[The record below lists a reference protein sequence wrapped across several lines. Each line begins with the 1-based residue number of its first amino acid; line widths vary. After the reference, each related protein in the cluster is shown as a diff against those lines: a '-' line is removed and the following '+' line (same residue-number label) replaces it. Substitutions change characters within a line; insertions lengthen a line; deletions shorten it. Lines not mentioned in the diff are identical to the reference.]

1 MGFLSLIIK
10 RHFFICCNMA
20 NSRNEDIKKKRM
32 TEIDFVNSRSLCT
45 LALLLY
51 NCIPSTTH
59 TSPIHLLYV
68 PPTDSTFNHVTT
80 DLIQ

>member
-1 MGFLSLIIK
+1 
-10 RHFFICCNMA
+10 MA

-32 TEIDFVNSRSLCT
+32 TGIHFGNSHSLCT

-51 NCIPSTTH
+51 NCIPSTTL
-59 TSPIHLLYV
+59 TSPKHLLYV

-80 DLIQ
+80 DPIQ

>member
-1 MGFLSLIIK
+1 
-10 RHFFICCNMA
+10 MA